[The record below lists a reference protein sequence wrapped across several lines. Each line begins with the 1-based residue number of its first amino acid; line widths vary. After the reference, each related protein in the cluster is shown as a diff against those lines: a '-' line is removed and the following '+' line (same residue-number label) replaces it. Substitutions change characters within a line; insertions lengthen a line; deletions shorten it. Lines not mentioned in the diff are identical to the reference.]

1 MSKNLFQRIAS
12 SILIA
17 SPTIYFIY
25 LGGNYFK
32 VLILIIFFISL
43 YEILK
48 LKILKTKF
56 LVFIILVY
64 FAFSCLEII
73 SVTNGK
79 NYLFF
84 ILLITFLSD
93 TGGYLFGKIFGG
105 KKINIISQNKTYIG
119 FFGSLFVSQ
128 SAIFYTI
135 YLKIFFF
142 KNLIF
147 NSILIL
153 FSSLIVIVG
162 DLFFSYIKRKNNVKD
177 YSNLL
182 VGHGGLL
189 DRIDGLIFLT
199 IFYNLLIKLL

>member
-1 MSKNLFQRIAS
+1 MSKNFFQRIAS

-17 SPTIYFIY
+17 PPTIYLIY

-64 FAFSCLEII
+64 FTFSCLEII

-84 ILLITFLSD
+84 ILLIAFLSD
-93 TGGYLFGKIFGG
+93 TGGYLFGKTFGG
-105 KKINIISQNKTYIG
+105 KKINIISQNKTYFG
-119 FFGSLFVSQ
+119 FFGSLFLSQ
-128 SAIFYTI
+128 SAIIFLI
-135 YLKIFFF
+135 YFKIFFF

-162 DLFFSYIKRKNNVKD
+162 DLFFSYIKRKNNIKD
-177 YSNLL
+177 YSNLF